1 MEKLIFTRVRLS
13 YIREIMVI
21 MRVSMVE
28 LLCQM
33 PMGRILALEYVLSGA
48 WVFVATSHC
57 VRQ

>member
-48 WVFVATSHC
+48 WVFVATSPC

>member
-48 WVFVATSHC
+48 WVLVATSHC